1 MRLSDVTMLRKVVV
15 IVIILLLLIS
25 MLTAVGTVY
34 CRYITVVSG
43 ESETNVKPKVKPYLW
58 GGEEWIS
65 ETLESG
71 VAVRKT
77 EFTVG
82 NYSIST
88 VDETSIETVEDRDIS
103 AVIRIFASGANIA
116 DKVYVRLTSEDSS
129 FIAVP
134 ETVNINTSVGKKYGV
149 GVIYRFFDTNGR
161 ELVWN
166 LPGGVKAEYEMMVSV
181 TGSKPPDENEDFSY
195 SISVEN
201 ILIK

>member
-1 MRLSDVTMLRKVVV
+1 M
-15 IVIILLLLIS
+15 
-25 MLTAVGTVY
+25 
-34 CRYITVVSG
+34 
-43 ESETNVKPKVKPYLW
+43 
-58 GGEEWIS
+58 
-65 ETLESG
+65 
-71 VAVRKT
+71 
-77 EFTVG
+77 G

-88 VDETSIETVEDRDIS
+88 VDDTSIETVEDRDIS

-134 ETVNINTSVGKKYGV
+134 ETVNINTPVGKKYGV

-166 LPGGVKAEYEMMVSV
+166 LPGGVKTEYEMMVSV
-181 TGSKPPDENEDFSY
+181 TGSKPSDENEDFSY